1 MTTTGCGLI
10 EGIFELLHLV
20 SGSSDSLNKTPEIH
34 MVSSIVVMWR
44 RINESTPETHFLY
57 SVKINK

>member
-1 MTTTGCGLI
+1 MGCGLI

-44 RINESTPETHFLY
+44 RINEFTLETHFLY
-57 SVKINK
+57 SVKKNK